1 LPPSWKASPFL
12 FLIAAVEGKI
22 DTRRHADTPT
32 RFLSRRQVSA
42 HADTDTL
49 PSVVVAVV
57 NIRHVNMTMHYWLVP
72 VPMRMR
78 LSWWIGR
85 QMVV

>member
-1 LPPSWKASPFL
+1 M
-12 FLIAAVEGKI
+12 
-22 DTRRHADTPT
+22 
-32 RFLSRRQVSA
+32 
-42 HADTDTL
+42 
-49 PSVVVAVV
+49 AVV

-78 LSWWIGR
+78 LSWWIGW

>member
-1 LPPSWKASPFL
+1 MQPSWKASPLL
-12 FLIAAVEGKI
+12 FLSAAIDGKI
-22 DTRRHADTPT
+22 DTHQPANTFSPTPT
-32 RFLSRRQVSA
+32 LTLSG
-42 HADTDTL
+42 
-49 PSVVVAVV
+49 SVVVAVV

-72 VPMRMR
+72 VPMRIR